1 MDPSIAEAR
10 IRAHNF
16 AEASENKMHSDET
29 AAKYGFEGG
38 LVPGVG
44 VYAYMTVPVVQ
55 ALGRAWLER
64 GTMTGKFIKPV
75 YHGEELRVV
84 AKPIAADVPTI
95 ETSVFNSADV
105 LCAVGEATLPANV
118 GIVEPGRHPHAP
130 LPSKEMRLEATVD
143 ALPVGLV
150 LGSLDWVMGLGKAD
164 GEFGTVFADDVR
176 DPLPVYRGEAAVC
189 HPAHIAARANAL
201 LMANV
206 ALGPWIHT
214 ASRVRHLALP
224 RDGEAVSLR
233 GYVSGTATKR
243 GHEMVDL
250 DLVWSGESG
259 RTLAHIVHGAIVRP
273 ALAQG
278 G

>member
-1 MDPSIAEAR
+1 MSSSIAETR

-29 AAKYGFEGG
+29 AAQYGFEGG

-55 ALGRAWLER
+55 ALGVAWIER

-75 YHGEELRVV
+75 YHGEEVRVT
-84 AKPIAADVPTI
+84 AKAIAAGVPTI
-95 ETSVFNSADV
+95 EMNVFNSADV
-105 LCAVGEATLPANV
+105 LCAVGEAMLPAEV
-118 GIVEPGRHPHAP
+118 AVVEPGRHPHAP
-130 LPSKEMRLEATVD
+130 LPPKEARLEPSVE

-176 DPLPVYRGEAAVC
+176 DPLPIYRGAAAVC
-189 HPAHIAARANAL
+189 HPAYITARANAL

-214 ASRVRHLALP
+214 ASRVRHMALP

-233 GYVSGTATKR
+233 GFVSGSATKK
-243 GHEMVDL
+243 GHEMVDV
-250 DLVWSGESG
+250 DLIWSGEAG
-259 RTLAHIVHGAIVRP
+259 RTLGHIVHSAIVRP
-273 ALAQG
+273 AIAN
-278 G
+278 